1 MALRVVAHVEK
12 LSPQAIAR
20 VQSKASGTE
29 PRVPG
34 FPEWLDVDHPR
45 SAWLTEEIRQ
55 VASEFGVA
63 DETKV
68 HRTFKTL
75 PEALKARDGAKITFG
90 VEVVEVPEAKEPEKA
105 EEPKAS
111 K

>member
-1 MALRVVAHVEK
+1 MLRVVAHVEK
-12 LSPQAIAR
+12 LSPQAVAKIT
-20 VQSKASGTE
+20 SKASGTE

-45 SAWLTEEIRQ
+45 DAWLTEEIRE
-55 VASEFGVA
+55 VASEYGVA

-68 HRTFKTL
+68 HRTFKSL
-75 PEALKARDGAKITFG
+75 PKALEARDGAKVTFAVD
-90 VEVVEVPEAKEPEKA
+90 VEVEEEQA